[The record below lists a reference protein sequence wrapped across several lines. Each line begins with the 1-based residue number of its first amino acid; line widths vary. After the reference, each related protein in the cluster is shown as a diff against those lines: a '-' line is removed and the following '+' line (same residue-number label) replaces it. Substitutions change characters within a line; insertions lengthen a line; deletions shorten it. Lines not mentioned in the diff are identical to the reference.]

1 MKFKLTSNIYCTVR
15 SNEIFSTH
23 ACCFCPIPLDAYS
36 TIKTGARCTEVEVQT
51 TVYTSKTSSTVTSC
65 HSSISFIAC
74 TTVKACVNVTELK
87 INVTTCA
94 IKSFSTNTACCWTIF
109 LHTCPTIITSVQP
122 TVWRVC
128 FTQQSS
134 EASGTIT
141 QLSLFLFLQCKCHH
155 SCRLL
160 VCRSWDL
167 LSSLKPSAHILTYML
182 FCCIYHDHRGLSCSL
197 HVPPFTH
204 FSYSYFATVLSSTQ
218 QIKQSTITENSIR
231 VWHTL

>member
-23 ACCFCPIPLDAYS
+23 ACCFCPIPLDACS

-94 IKSFSTNTACCWTIF
+94 IKSFSTNTACCWIF

-160 VCRSWDL
+160 VCRSCMRSVEQFETFSTHTHIHVVLLHIMITGDFHVVYIYHHSLISPILILL
-167 LSSLKPSAHILTYML
+167 LSYLLPNK
-182 FCCIYHDHRGLSCSL
+182 
-197 HVPPFTH
+197 
-204 FSYSYFATVLSSTQ
+204 
-218 QIKQSTITENSIR
+218 
-231 VWHTL
+231 